1 MQSQAG
7 GPEKEVS
14 LGLGDI
20 AKIRGNKNGKSARA
34 GWESTYPAE
43 IHTGDQYRFLGV
55 VICGMIIFSNC
66 LAAIFILFSDYF
78 VLVVYWTTDCVFLSV
93 LVGFEFLF

>member
-34 GWESTYPAE
+34 G
-43 IHTGDQYRFLGV
+43 
-55 VICGMIIFSNC
+55 
-66 LAAIFILFSDYF
+66 
-78 VLVVYWTTDCVFLSV
+78 
-93 LVGFEFLF
+93 